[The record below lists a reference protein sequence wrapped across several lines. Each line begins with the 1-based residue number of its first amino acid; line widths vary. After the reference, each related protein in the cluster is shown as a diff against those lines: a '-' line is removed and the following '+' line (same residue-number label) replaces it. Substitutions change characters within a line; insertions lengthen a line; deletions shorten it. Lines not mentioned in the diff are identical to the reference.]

1 MPKFKVTATKDV
13 GFEAIIEADNEEQ
26 AWAIAREDEIKNEEP
41 DWKQTDDGHD
51 WTLEHI
57 WEVDTRFK
65 VTVTQTNVFFID
77 QDEFEDKEMKPSLEN
92 AKRIVNEDRIWDED
106 QSGDDTFSVKVF
118 AEEVNNAV

>member
-57 WEVDTRFK
+57 WELDTRFK
-65 VTVTQTNVFFID
+65 VTVTQTNVFFIN
-77 QDEFEDKEMKPSLEN
+77 QDDFDEWDLEPTAEQ
-92 AKRIVNEDRIWDED
+92 AKRIATDDRIWDEN
-106 QSGDDTFSVKVF
+106 QSGDDTYSVNIE
-118 AEEVNNAV
+118 AEEVH

>member
-77 QDEFEDKEMKPSLEN
+77 QDEFDEWDLEPTAEQ
-92 AKRIVNEDRIWDED
+92 AKRIATDNRIWDEN
-106 QSGDDTFSVKVF
+106 QSGDDTYSVNIE
-118 AEEVNNAV
+118 AEEVH

>member
-26 AWAIAREDEIKNEEP
+26 AWAIAREDDIKNEEP

-77 QDEFEDKEMKPSLEN
+77 QDDFDEWDLEPTAEQ
-92 AKRIVNEDRIWDED
+92 AKRIATDERIWDEN
-106 QSGDDTFSVKVF
+106 QSGDDTYSVNIE
-118 AEEVNNAV
+118 AEEVH

>member
-65 VTVTQTNVFFID
+65 VTVTQTNVFFIG
-77 QDEFEDKEMKPSLEN
+77 QDDFDEWDLEPTAEQ
-92 AKRIVNEDRIWDED
+92 AKRIATDDRIWDEN
-106 QSGDDTFSVKVF
+106 QSGDDTFSVNIE
-118 AEEVNNAV
+118 AEEVH

>member
-65 VTVTQTNVFFID
+65 VTVTRTIVFFID
-77 QDEFEDKEMKPSLEN
+77 QDEFDEWDLEPTAEQ
-92 AKRIVNEDRIWDED
+92 AKRIATDNRIWDEN
-106 QSGDDTFSVKVF
+106 QSGDDTYSVNIE
-118 AEEVNNAV
+118 AEEVH

>member
-51 WTLEHI
+51 WTLEHV

-65 VTVTQTNVFFID
+65 VTVTQTNVFFIN
-77 QDEFEDKEMKPSLEN
+77 QDDFDEWDLEPTAEQ
-92 AKRIVNEDRIWDED
+92 AKRIATDERIWDEN
-106 QSGDDTFSVKVF
+106 QSGDDTYSVNIE
-118 AEEVNNAV
+118 AEEVH

>member
-77 QDEFEDKEMKPSLEN
+77 QDDFDEWDLEPTAEQ
-92 AKRIVNEDRIWDED
+92 AKRIATDDRIWDEN
-106 QSGDDTFSVKVF
+106 QSGDDTFSVNIE
-118 AEEVNNAV
+118 AEEEH

>member
-26 AWAIAREDEIKNEEP
+26 AWAIAREDQIKNEEP

-51 WTLEHI
+51 WTLEDI

-65 VTVTQTNVFFID
+65 VTVTQTNVFFIN
-77 QDEFEDKEMKPSLEN
+77 QDDFDEWDLEPTAEQ
-92 AKRIVNEDRIWDED
+92 AKRIATDERIWDEN
-106 QSGDDTFSVKVF
+106 QSGDDTYSVNIE
-118 AEEVNNAV
+118 AEEVH

>member
-13 GFEAIIEADNEEQ
+13 GFEAIIKADNEEQ

-57 WEVDTRFK
+57 WEVDMRFK

-77 QDEFEDKEMKPSLEN
+77 QDEFEDKEMEPSLEN

-118 AEEVNNAV
+118 AEEVNNGT

>member
-41 DWKQTDDGHD
+41 NWKQTDDGHD

-65 VTVTQTNVFFID
+65 VTVTQTNVFFIG
-77 QDEFEDKEMKPSLEN
+77 QDDFDEWDLEPTAEQ
-92 AKRIVNEDRIWDED
+92 AKRIATDDRIWDEN
-106 QSGDDTFSVKVF
+106 QSGDDTFSVNIE
-118 AEEVNNAV
+118 AEEVH

>member
-65 VTVTQTNVFFID
+65 VTVTQTNVFFIN
-77 QDEFEDKEMKPSLEN
+77 QDDFDEWDLEPTAEQ
-92 AKRIVNEDRIWDED
+92 AKRIATDDRIWDEN
-106 QSGDDTFSVKVF
+106 QSGDDTFSVNIE
-118 AEEVNNAV
+118 AEEVH

>member
-65 VTVTQTNVFFID
+65 VTVTQTNVFFIG
-77 QDEFEDKEMKPSLEN
+77 QDDFDEWDLEPTAEQ
-92 AKRIVNEDRIWDED
+92 AKRIATDDRIWDEN
-106 QSGDDTFSVKVF
+106 QSGDDTYSVNIE
-118 AEEVNNAV
+118 AEEVH